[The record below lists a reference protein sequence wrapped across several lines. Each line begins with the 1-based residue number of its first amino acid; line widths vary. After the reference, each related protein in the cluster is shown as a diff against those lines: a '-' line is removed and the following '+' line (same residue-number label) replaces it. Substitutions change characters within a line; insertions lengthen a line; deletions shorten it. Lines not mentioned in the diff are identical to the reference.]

1 MKTIKEIG
9 IEGESISQ
17 IFIENSNDSIEVAK
31 SIVALSNSKGGS
43 LYIGIKKTGKIIGI
57 FPDVEILRI
66 SDITQSI
73 CDPKINYTTS
83 VLREGF
89 RLILDISVLKSNS
102 PPVYLFNNGIRE
114 VYIRK
119 QCRTFKANSILEN
132 VLKYKSKFR
141 LPPIELT
148 QAEISVQ
155 NLINNNPKISLTQI
169 YKKSKIPMKEIDT
182 ILVRLIC
189 WKLVYLEITENNSF
203 SQFISYL

>member
-1 MKTIKEIG
+1 MRTIKEIG
-9 IEGESISQ
+9 IEGETISQ

-31 SIVALSNSKGGS
+31 SIVALANSKGGS
-43 LYIGIKKTGKIIGI
+43 LYIGIKKSGKIIGV
-57 FPDVEILRI
+57 FPDVEILLI

-73 CDPKINYTTS
+73 CDPKISYTTT
-83 VLREGF
+83 VMREGF
-89 RLILDISVLKSNS
+89 RLILEISVLKSNS
-102 PPVYLFNNGIRE
+102 PPVYLINNGIRD

-119 QCRTFKANSILEN
+119 QGRTFKANSILEN

-148 QAEISVQ
+148 QAEISIQ
-155 NLINNNPKISLTQI
+155 NLINSNPKISLTQI

>member
-1 MKTIKEIG
+1 MRTIKEIG
-9 IEGESISQ
+9 IEGETISQ

-31 SIVALSNSKGGS
+31 SIVALANSKGGS
-43 LYIGIKKTGKIIGI
+43 LYIGIKKSGKIIGV
-57 FPDVEILRI
+57 FPDVEILLI

-73 CDPKINYTTS
+73 CDPKISYTTT

-89 RLILDISVLKSNS
+89 RLILEISVLKSNS
-102 PPVYLFNNGIRE
+102 PPVYLINNGIRD

-148 QAEISVQ
+148 QAEISIQ
-155 NLINNNPKISLTQI
+155 NLINSNPKISLTQI

>member
-1 MKTIKEIG
+1 MRTIKEIG
-9 IEGESISQ
+9 IEGETISQ

-31 SIVALSNSKGGS
+31 SIVALANSKGGS
-43 LYIGIKKTGKIIGI
+43 LYIGIKKSGKIIGV
-57 FPDVEILRI
+57 FPDVEILLI

-73 CDPKINYTTS
+73 CDPKISYTTT

-89 RLILDISVLKSNS
+89 RLILEISVLKSNS
-102 PPVYLFNNGIRE
+102 PPVYLINNGIRD

-119 QCRTFKANSILEN
+119 QVRTFKANSILEN

-148 QAEISVQ
+148 QAEISIQ
-155 NLINNNPKISLTQI
+155 NLINSNPKISLTQI

>member
-1 MKTIKEIG
+1 MRTIKEIG
-9 IEGESISQ
+9 IEGETISQ

-31 SIVALSNSKGGS
+31 SIVALANSKGGS
-43 LYIGIKKTGKIIGI
+43 LYIGIKKTGKIIGV

-73 CDPKINYTTS
+73 CDPKISYTTT

-89 RLILDISVLKSNS
+89 RLILEISVLKSNS
-102 PPVYLFNNGIRE
+102 PPVYLINNGIRD

-132 VLKYKSKFR
+132 VLKYKFKFR

-148 QAEISVQ
+148 QAEISIQ
-155 NLINNNPKISLTQI
+155 NLINSNPKISLTQI

>member
-1 MKTIKEIG
+1 MRTIKEIG
-9 IEGESISQ
+9 IEGETISQ

-31 SIVALSNSKGGS
+31 SIVALANSKGGS
-43 LYIGIKKTGKIIGI
+43 LYIGIKKSGKIIGV
-57 FPDVEILRI
+57 FPDVEILLI

-73 CDPKINYTTS
+73 CDPKISYTTT

-89 RLILDISVLKSNS
+89 RLILEISVLKSNS
-102 PPVYLFNNGIRE
+102 PPVYLINNGIRD

-119 QCRTFKANSILEN
+119 QGRTFKANSILEN

-148 QAEISVQ
+148 QAEISIQ
-155 NLINNNPKISLTQI
+155 NLINSNPKISLTQI